1 LRPGSDVRLLRL
13 DNHAALVGAVS
24 LGHVL
29 VAEQAPVGDVGG
41 VDGGREEEEGEDALP
56 GFDDTVGDD
65 AEDDVEPDVGKDGPG
80 VDVAKFFSSSQLTP
94 AKKNK
99 LECFYKSFNQYTLI
113 RLP

>member
-29 VAEQAPVGDVGG
+29 VAEQAPVGDVSG

-65 AEDDVEPDVGKDGPG
+65 AEDDVEPDVGEDGPG
-80 VDVAKFFSSSQLTP
+80 VDVGKFFSSSQLTP
-94 AKKNK
+94 AN
-99 LECFYKSFNQYTLI
+99 
-113 RLP
+113 